1 MAPPNSTGSTPVGL
15 APLTRQIEGVEVGIT
30 IREKPDGTCKASLRT
45 FESVNAAEIAKAFG
59 GGGHPL
65 RRGRGVAKTA
75 GIRRNAGIQ
84 AVGHAFI
91 QGHAHLPDHL
101 VDDLAGS
108 SGTVVQQQPIRII
121 RIGAVVVN
129 TQINMVLTLN
139 GTQQPLGSHIHRHH
153 IPGGELHRH
162 NIVKKIIVL
171 GGNVCL
177 VLHIG
182 ELALLQQ
189 RPAKSKAAAQG
200 VPVRVGMGQN

>member
-1 MAPPNSTGSTPVGL
+1 MVHLLGHGDNGYPLVQVKTHRLQCQPFQPGIGLGLGLKHDSIDPAVICPGFNQICCNSVTL
-15 APLTRQIEGVEVGIT
+15 CR
-30 IREKPDGTCKASLRT
+30 
-45 FESVNAAEIAKAFG
+45 G
-59 GGGHPL
+59 G
-65 RRGRGVAKTA
+65 GVAKTA
-75 GIRRNAGIQ
+75 GVRRNTGIQ

-121 RIGAVVVN
+121 RVGAVVVN
-129 TQINMVLTLN
+129 TQINMVLALN

-153 IPGGELHRH
+153 KPGGELYGH
-162 NIVKKIIVL
+162 NIVKEIIVL

-182 ELALLQQ
+182 KLALLQQ
-189 RPAKSKAAAQG
+189 RPAKGKATAQS